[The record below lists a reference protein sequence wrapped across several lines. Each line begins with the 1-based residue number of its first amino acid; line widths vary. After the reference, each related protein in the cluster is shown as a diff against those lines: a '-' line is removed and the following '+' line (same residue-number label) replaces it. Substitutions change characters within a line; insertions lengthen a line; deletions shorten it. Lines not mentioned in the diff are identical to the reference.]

1 MLAEQDIDVVA
12 AALLC
17 GLALNEDVLRRLH
30 ERGHPALRFS
40 HGFLVQHLIEQPI
53 PVGELAER
61 MGVTQQAASKAAGEL
76 EALGYAERVP
86 DEADARV
93 RRVRLSARGE
103 EAVEATRAVRAEVAA
118 ELAERLGA
126 RRVET
131 LRRSLLAALDAT
143 GGMEAVRTRRVPA
156 LR

>member
-40 HGFLVQHLIEQPI
+40 HGFLVQHLVEGPI
-53 PVGELAER
+53 PVGALAER
-61 MGVTQQAASKAAGEL
+61 MDVTQQAASKAAGEL
-76 EALGYAERVP
+76 EALGYVERVADP
-86 DEADARV
+86 DDARV

-103 EAVEATRAVRAEVAA
+103 QAVQATRAVRAEVAA
-118 ELAERLGA
+118 ELAERLGG

-131 LRRSLLAALDAT
+131 LRRSLLAALDAA

-156 LR
+156 WR